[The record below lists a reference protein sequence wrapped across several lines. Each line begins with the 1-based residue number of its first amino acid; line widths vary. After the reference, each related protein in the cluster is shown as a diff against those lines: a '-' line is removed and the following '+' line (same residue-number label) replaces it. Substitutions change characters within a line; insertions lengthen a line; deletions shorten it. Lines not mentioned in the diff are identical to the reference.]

1 MNGLLGI
8 SLSAALVVITLLYTL
23 VTFLNL
29 RAIEREH
36 DRSGML
42 ELFQF
47 MEKFRDDRE
56 MVRRYVRDGTG
67 WENVDTP
74 HALAVDRLCRSYE
87 ILGFIHRRKLVKPD
101 LIDEMYSTAFVP
113 LYDEFLKDY
122 VEYKRR
128 PDQRGTTHFYELTQF
143 YNRVKE
149 KKHPSG
155 EKPHL
160 PRIPAE
166 EIEGS
171 D

>member
-1 MNGLLGI
+1 MLEI
-8 SLSAALVVITLLYTL
+8 SLSAALVIITLLYTM

-29 RAIEREH
+29 RALEREH

-56 MVRRYVRDGTG
+56 RVRSYVRDGTG
-67 WENVDTP
+67 WENVEP
-74 HALAVDRLCRSYE
+74 PQVLAIDRLCRSYE
-87 ILGFIHRRKLVKPD
+87 ILGFIHRRELIKPE
-101 LIDEMYSTAFVP
+101 LIDEMYSAAFVP

-128 PDQRGTTHFYELTQF
+128 PDQRGTSHFYELTEF
-143 YNRVKE
+143 YQRVKDKE
-149 KKHPSG
+149 HPSG
-155 EKPHL
+155 EKPYL
-160 PRIPAE
+160 PRIPDRE
-166 EIEGS
+166 NEGS

>member
-1 MNGLLGI
+1 MLEI
-8 SLSAALVVITLLYTL
+8 SLSAALVIITLLYTL

-29 RAIEREH
+29 RAMEREH

-42 ELFQF
+42 ELFSF

-56 MVRRYVRDGTG
+56 MVRSYVRDGRS
-67 WENVDTP
+67 WENVYP
-74 HALAVDRLCRSYE
+74 PQVLAIDRLCRSYE
-87 ILGFIHRRKLVKPD
+87 ILGFIHRRKLVKPE

-122 VEYKRR
+122 VDYKRR

-143 YNRVKE
+143 YERVKE
-149 KKHPSG
+149 KDHPSG
-155 EKPHL
+155 ERPHL

-166 EIEGS
+166 ENEGS